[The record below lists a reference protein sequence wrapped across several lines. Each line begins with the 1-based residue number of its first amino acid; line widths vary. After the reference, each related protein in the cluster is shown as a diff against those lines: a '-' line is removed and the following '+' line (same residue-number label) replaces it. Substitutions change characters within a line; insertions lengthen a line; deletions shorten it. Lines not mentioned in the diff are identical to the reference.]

1 MQSQSSLEQ
10 KKFYGKTV
18 NLLNKEIICL
28 FIYASS
34 CAAVNPYKNI
44 FGIKVVGLA
53 EEYYGLVMFASGLM
67 VTILSIFF
75 GVRSDRYGSFSKI
88 IIFCCC
94 CGVLGN
100 LSVFVWPSATVYFVA
115 NCLLLPTFYCV
126 NSLIYGLSAAKN
138 SGNSE
143 ESRLQLN
150 AFLRSSYSLAY
161 VLTLGLIGVL
171 ALEKDELGYLWLYS
185 AILAS
190 SILFIF
196 VFTKSSQKE
205 INLSSP
211 TYSIRKFFNGRNS
224 IRILSVSMV
233 TSLLFTLDA
242 AAPLII
248 VDQMKSGYS
257 SIGVFEASIALIEV
271 FFIFFWL
278 KLSYRC
284 RISNLIVTGS
294 LIFVFGLFFLS
305 FAQGMTD
312 LYMVIPVLAIGASCL
327 ISLPISYFQA
337 LAPDKPGLGGSLI
350 TVNFFVSSTISSIIY
365 YFGFYLSGLQGY
377 IWSSIFVA
385 LLGIVV
391 LLRDKQHIAT

>member
-10 KKFYGKTV
+10 NRSNDKSFDIF
-18 NLLNKEIICL
+18 NKEVICL

-67 VTILSIFF
+67 VTLLSIFF
-75 GVRSDRYGSFSKI
+75 GVRSDKHGSFSKI

-100 LSVFVWPSATVYFVA
+100 LAVFFWSSATIYFVA

-138 SGNSE
+138 SGDNE
-143 ESRLQLN
+143 VSRLKSN
-150 AFLRSSYSLAY
+150 AFLRSAYSLAY
-161 VLTLGLIGVL
+161 VMTLGLIGVMAL
-171 ALEKDELGYLWLYS
+171 AKDELRYLWLYS
-185 AILAS
+185 AVLAA

-196 VFTKSSQKE
+196 IFSKLSQKE
-205 INLSSP
+205 INLTSS
-211 TYSIRKFFNGRNS
+211 TYSIINFFNASNS
-224 IRILSVSMV
+224 IKILSVSMM

-242 AAPLII
+242 AAPLFII
-248 VDQMKSGYS
+248 DQLKSGYS
-257 SIGVFEASIALIEV
+257 SIGVFEASIALLEV

-278 KLSYRC
+278 KLSYRYLT
-284 RISNLIVTGS
+284 SNLIVVGS
-294 LIFVFGLFFLS
+294 LVFALGLVLLS
-305 FAQGMTD
+305 LTKNMTE
-312 LYMVIPVLAIGASCL
+312 LYMVIPILALGASCL

-350 TVNFFVSSTISSIIY
+350 TVNFFVSSTISSVIY
-365 YFGFYLSGLQGY
+365 YFGFYWSGLQGY
-377 IWSSIFVA
+377 IWSSVFVA
-385 LLGIVV
+385 LVGTMV
-391 LLRDKQHIAT
+391 LLRDKQHRAE